1 MAYYIGET
9 CIKCGSCREECPGNA
24 IKKKDEVYYIE
35 LDKCL
40 ECGTCSFV
48 CPVGAV
54 DIKKRGGL

>member
-1 MAYYIGET
+1 MAYYIGEK

-54 DIKKRGGL
+54 DIK

>member
-1 MAYYIGET
+1 MAYYIGEK

-40 ECGTCSFV
+40 E
-48 CPVGAV
+48 
-54 DIKKRGGL
+54 

>member
-1 MAYYIGET
+1 MSWQ
-9 CIKCGSCREECPGNA
+9 CN
-24 IKKKDEVYYIE
+24 KKKDEVYYIE

>member
-1 MAYYIGET
+1 MAYYIGEK

-54 DIKKRGGL
+54 DM